1 MAVPY
6 LHAESREKV
15 SGWVQDRVPA
25 QGAGARPMPGIQRAA
40 PVDRV
45 QGDNACAG
53 CKGKSLALRPEAAR
67 SGPVKCRVSTLC
79 TGYYLSKTQVAGE
92 RKLLHTQGSG

>member
-25 QGAGARPMPGIQRAA
+25 QGAGARPLLWVQGRSTLS
-40 PVDRV
+40 RV
-45 QGDNACAG
+45 QDDSACAVARQD
-53 CKGKSLALRPEAAR
+53 LARSPEAAR
-67 SGPVKCRVSTLC
+67 SGPVKC
-79 TGYYLSKTQVAGE
+79 
-92 RKLLHTQGSG
+92 